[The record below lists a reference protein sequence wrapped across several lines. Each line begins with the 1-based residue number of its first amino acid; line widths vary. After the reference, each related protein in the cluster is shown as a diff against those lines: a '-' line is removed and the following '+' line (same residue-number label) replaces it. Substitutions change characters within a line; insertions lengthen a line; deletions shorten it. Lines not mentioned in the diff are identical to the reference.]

1 MLILEIEKIYKKN
14 GKNVKINNMENNEV
28 NHTPQTAQEMLLSVA
43 IGIGL
48 VALSLY
54 LFKKSYDI
62 LKK

>member
-1 MLILEIEKIYKKN
+1 
-14 GKNVKINNMENNEV
+14 MENKQTNEI

>member
-1 MLILEIEKIYKKN
+1 
-14 GKNVKINNMENNEV
+14 MENNEV

-54 LFKKSYDI
+54 LFKKSYEI
-62 LKK
+62 WKK